1 MNDGDMQIHI
11 HLPPNLIRQV
21 RNHLRSEQDLWNDR
35 ISCSAYIE
43 SLLWRDLAAKGVV
56 ADGH

>member
-1 MNDGDMQIHI
+1 MQIHI